1 MMRAFTAGSAS
12 TFHTTAAKR
21 LMISGGVARLAKKAV
36 QDRTAKLGTPPLLA
50 PWAAQDFQL
59 MLALRGA
66 PLPRCWNGTATPR
79 RDKART
85 ARSGGTMTTTRRH
98 LLLAMPALALAAPA
112 RAAAWPERPVRIV
125 VSFTA
130 GGTTDIIARLVG
142 NHLSEKWGQPVVI
155 ENRPGAG
162 GNIGTEYVVR
172 SAPDGYTLLVGSVGP
187 LAVNQSLYRT
197 MPYDTRKD
205 VAAVSLLAGVPN
217 ILVVAPDFP
226 ARDVAELVKL
236 AKEKPG
242 ALSYGSTGVGTSS
255 HLSGALMDQMAGIQT
270 THVPYR
276 GAVALNDL
284 LSRRLDFMFA
294 TIPSVIEQIRA
305 GKLRPMAVSSLQ
317 RSRSAPD
324 VPAMAELGFPG
335 FDASSWFGMVAPANT
350 PREIVSK
357 ISGDVAA
364 ILRRPD
370 IEKQMVEQGAD
381 PVGNTPAEFAAYINA
396 EITRWA
402 TVVRLSGAT
411 VE

>member
-1 MMRAFTAGSAS
+1 M
-12 TFHTTAAKR
+12 K
-21 LMISGGVARLAKKAV
+21 
-36 QDRTAKLGTPPLLA
+36 
-50 PWAAQDFQL
+50 
-59 MLALRGA
+59 
-66 PLPRCWNGTATPR
+66 
-79 RDKART
+79 
-85 ARSGGTMTTTRRH
+85 TTRRT
-98 LLLAMPALALAAPA
+98 LLLATPALALAAPV

-142 NHLSEKWGQPVVI
+142 NQLSERWGQPVVI

-162 GNIGTEYVVR
+162 GNIGTEFVVR

-197 MPYDTRKD
+197 LPYDTRKD
-205 VAAVSLLAGVPN
+205 LAAITLLAGVPN
-217 ILVVAPDFP
+217 ILVVSPDSP
-226 ARDVAELVKL
+226 IRSVPDLVAL
-236 AKEKPG
+236 AKSKPG
-242 ALSYGSTGVGTSS
+242 QLSYASTGVGTSS
-255 HLSGALMDQMAGIQT
+255 HLSGALLDQMAGIQT

-284 LSRRLDFMFA
+284 LARRVDFMFA

-305 GKLRPMAVSSLQ
+305 GKLRAMAVSSLH

-335 FDASSWFGMVAPANT
+335 FDASSWFGMAAPAGT
-350 PREIVSK
+350 PPEIVNK
-357 ISGDVAA
+357 ISADTAA
-364 ILRRPD
+364 VLKKPE

-381 PVGNTPAEFAAYINA
+381 PVGNTPAEFAAYIDS
-396 EITRWA
+396 EIKRWA
-402 TVVRLSGAT
+402 EVVRLSGAT